1 MGSREQR
8 VESICTY
15 LYPVKCHRQAQEKLK
30 KAYSLSQNQKK
41 ISALAAK
48 HSDDKA
54 AFTKAL
60 EPLLAEVEA
69 RDVLSK
75 ARV

>member
-1 MGSREQR
+1 M
-8 VESICTY
+8 
-15 LYPVKCHRQAQEKLK
+15 QEKLK

-41 ISALAAK
+41 MAALVAK

-54 AFTKAL
+54 AYAKAL

-69 RDVLSK
+69 RKVLLGMGMKQLLHACVS
-75 ARV
+75 AFEHERSM